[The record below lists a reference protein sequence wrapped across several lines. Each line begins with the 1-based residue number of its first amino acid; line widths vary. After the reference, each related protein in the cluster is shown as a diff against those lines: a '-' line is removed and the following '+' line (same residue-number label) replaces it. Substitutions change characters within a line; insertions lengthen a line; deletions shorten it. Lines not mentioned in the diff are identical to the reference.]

1 MKPVLA
7 TLCLAFLFSWCSC
20 DQDHVSP
27 DDFVPQVE
35 VLQDNDAST
44 ILQNSDQRV
53 IPIYQVFN
61 VINQLVY
68 LLNRVRY
75 PDLRKL
81 LHEHM
86 KDNQATLSDQETQSK
101 RETQNGQDTVLN
113 FAVVPEKNADSGKEH
128 VISGIGDGTDS
139 LAGFSKAEVLKEFV
153 LFDRDGN
160 NQISAE
166 ELGAVMAAIGLKT
179 EQQEQKTII
188 SSFDIDN
195 SGTIGKDEFY
205 EVMMSRDV
213 QHEKQ
218 MQRDVEETFRLMDTD
233 GDKRIATPEMVSMM
247 ARLHLTATEQQVIG
261 MLEEVKAKSP
271 LNISDFTRLIIVLI
285 LHAAPKYSEGGHW
298 AV

>member
-7 TLCLAFLFSWCSC
+7 TLCVAFLFSWCSC

-75 PDLRKL
+75 PDWRKL

-139 LAGFSKAEVLKEFV
+139 LAGFSKAEVLKEFSPFCSYHAPHPCTGPS
-153 LFDRDGN
+153 LPPMLQSLHHLWRPPPLPPGSFMGT
-160 NQISAE
+160 A
-166 ELGAVMAAIGLKT
+166 
-179 EQQEQKTII
+179 
-188 SSFDIDN
+188 SSFSSFVVAEGIC
-195 SGTIGKDEFY
+195 
-205 EVMMSRDV
+205 
-213 QHEKQ
+213 
-218 MQRDVEETFRLMDTD
+218 
-233 GDKRIATPEMVSMM
+233 
-247 ARLHLTATEQQVIG
+247 
-261 MLEEVKAKSP
+261 P
-271 LNISDFTRLIIVLI
+271 L
-285 LHAAPKYSEGGHW
+285 
-298 AV
+298 